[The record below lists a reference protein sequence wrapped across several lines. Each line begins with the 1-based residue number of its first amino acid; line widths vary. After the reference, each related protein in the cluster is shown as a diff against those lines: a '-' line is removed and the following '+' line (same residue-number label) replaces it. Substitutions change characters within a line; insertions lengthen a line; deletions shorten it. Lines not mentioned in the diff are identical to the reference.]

1 MYSFTDFRAILSLER
16 TPSLLASAA
25 FFFDLDFDSDFLFS
39 FLFLELLFCLGFYL
53 TSKTS
58 FLAVSWW

>member
-16 TPSLLASAA
+16 TPSLFTSVS

-39 FLFLELLFCLGFYL
+39 FLLLELLFSLCFSLA
-53 TSKTS
+53 SETS
-58 FLAVSWW
+58 FLEAVSW